1 MGSTGPVVVAQRSQ
15 ALSQANRIRSAR
27 ATLKRALESGRR
39 SAAEVISDPPWIAQ
53 TMPVRQV
60 VVSQRGWGTVRS
72 RRLLRSASV
81 PEDKALGSL
90 TERQRRALL
99 AMLPADDDRRARVHE
114 LSAL

>member
-15 ALSQANRIRSAR
+15 ALRQANRIRSAR

-60 VVSQRGWGTVRS
+60 VLSQRGWGAVRS

-114 LSAL
+114 LSSL

>member
-1 MGSTGPVVVAQRSQ
+1 MVPAAPAAVSQRSQ
-15 ALSQANRIRSAR
+15 ALRQANRIRSAR

-53 TMPVRQV
+53 TMAVRQV
-60 VVSQRGWGTVRS
+60 VLSQRGWGTVRA

-81 PEDKALGSL
+81 PEDKELGAL

-114 LSAL
+114 LSSL